1 MGQLVEERG
10 RLVDAVIEQASSTSP
25 ALAAELTRSL
35 EVGVGGWQWLWAGGI
50 MVCEGMQGVAPGVG
64 MGVMVV
70 WLSLTLHQRQAA

>member
-35 EVGVGGWQWLWAGGI
+35 EVGGEGVPGWW
-50 MVCEGMQGVAPGVG
+50 GVLE
-64 MGVMVV
+64 VV
-70 WLSLTLHQRQAA
+70 F